1 MKRLRP
7 IRFVSVVTLFTLLAG
22 CAFDEIELPK
32 DGSGVD
38 KLKESPC
45 VCDPVEFNS
54 EGFTWRG

>member
-1 MKRLRP
+1 MKHLRP
-7 IRFVSVVTLFTLLAG
+7 IRLVCFVAITLLAG
-22 CAFDEIELPK
+22 CAFDDIELPK

>member
-1 MKRLRP
+1 MKHLRP
-7 IRFVSVVTLFTLLAG
+7 IRLVCFFTVTALLAG